1 MGLSSPGIGSNLDVN
16 AIITKLMAVEAAP
29 VATLDKKS
37 ASYLAK
43 VTAFGT
49 LSGALS
55 TFQSSLTSLS
65 SLASFQSLSST
76 SSDQNILTGSA
87 TSKAQPGTY
96 KVDISQVAQAQT
108 LATAGYKSAK
118 SAIGLGAKTTI
129 NIQLGT
135 VAGGSFGLTGSA
147 LPNTVV
153 TGGITPGGLSINN
166 TAIAT
171 DGSTRSAKLLA
182 DAINAKSTT
191 TGVSAKAE
199 PTVTS
204 ATLFGAAGASTY
216 GAIDTSG
223 GGTYSLNV
231 GGVEIAA
238 QATGIAPGG
247 GGAVD
252 AAALDAVLGG
262 SNSVTQALANANIT
276 VTGSA
281 ADGSLRFTNAEGSN
295 ISITEN
301 VTGAVTGGIGNSG
314 TANTGYNSTTTSTI
328 SLVSASGT
336 QITVGG
342 SNPTAAGLTA
352 GLAGTYQ
359 GATFTQDGSR
369 SSGNIVIDSSNNTLQ
384 GIRDAINK
392 ANFGVTA
399 SIVSD
404 GSTDTPNHLVL
415 TSSATGANSNM
426 RINVSGDGADP
437 ADAAVAALLGYDP
450 GGVQNLSQKTAAQ
463 NTLANVNGIAVTSSS
478 STIAGA
484 VEGVTLNAQKVGSAS
499 LTVAKDTSTITSS
512 INGLV
517 KAYNELSNQIK
528 AVNGYDPETKRGGDL
543 LGDSTV
549 QSLQAAL
556 RRQLTGSIEGLQ
568 GSKLTS
574 LSQVGIAFQKDG
586 TLTLDNTKLQKAIT
600 SNFNDIAGLFA
611 AVGRSSDADVSYTG
625 STTATKAG
633 DYIVNITTLASQG
646 TLTSAAATPA
656 TTTIAADTV
665 WTVKLNDSVP
675 TNSVNTA
682 SVKLAAGTYSAD
694 ALATLLQA
702 SINGTSNF
710 TDSGSTVS
718 VTLNDDGTMKLNS
731 TKYGSKSN
739 ITLTS
744 DTGTAVSDVFGAAA
758 SVDGVDVAGT
768 IGGYSATG
776 EGQQLTGAAGAP
788 TAGLKL
794 DIKGDTIGSRG
805 TLGFSQGYAYL
816 LDSLSKSYLGTNGI
830 LNGRTKGLNDS
841 VKDIAKQKD
850 AFNLK
855 LVDIEARYR
864 KQYTA
869 LDTALSSMST
879 TAAFLTQQFAKLNA

>member
-16 AIITKLMAVEAAP
+16 AIISKLMSVEAAP
-29 VATLDKKS
+29 AATMDKKS

-49 LSGALS
+49 VSGALGS
-55 TFQSSLTSLS
+55 FQSSLSSLTSLS
-65 SLASFQSLSST
+65 TFQALSSN
-76 SSDQNILTGSA
+76 SSDSSILSGTA

-96 KVDISQVAQAQT
+96 KVDISQLAQAQT
-108 LATAGYKSAK
+108 LATAGYKTTK

-135 VAGGSFGLTGSA
+135 VAGGSFGLTGSTLA
-147 LPNTVV
+147 NTVV
-153 TGGITPGGLSINN
+153 TGGITPGGLSING

-204 ATLFGAAGASTY
+204 ATLFGAAGASSY

-231 GGVEIAA
+231 GGVEIAS
-238 QATGIAPGG
+238 QITGLAPGAA
-247 GGAVD
+247 GAVD

-262 SNSVTQALANANIT
+262 SNSVTQALANSNIT
-276 VTGSA
+276 ISGTA
-281 ADGSLRFTNAEGSN
+281 AAGDLRFTNADGSN
-295 ISITEN
+295 ITIAEN

-314 TANTGYNSTTTSTI
+314 TANTGYNATTASAI

-336 QITVGG
+336 QINVGG

-352 GLAGTYQ
+352 GIGGTYQ
-359 GATFTQDGSR
+359 AATFTQDGTR
-369 SSGNIVIDSSNNTLQ
+369 SSGNIVIDSTNNTLQ

-404 GSTDTPNHLVL
+404 GSADTPNHLVL

-437 ADAAVAALLGYDP
+437 ADPAIVALLGYDP

-463 NTLANVNGIAVTSSS
+463 DTLAVVNGIAVTSSS
-478 STIAGA
+478 TGITGA
-484 VEGVTLNAQKVGSAS
+484 VEGVTLSANKVGSAS
-499 LTVAKDTSTITSS
+499 LTVSKDTANITSS
-512 INGLV
+512 IQGFV
-517 KAYNELSNQIK
+517 KAYNDLSTQIK
-528 AVNGYDPETKRGGDL
+528 SVSGYDAETKKGGDL
-543 LGDSTV
+543 LGDSTI
-549 QSLQAAL
+549 QNLQAAL
-556 RRQLTGSIEGLQ
+556 RRQLTGSITGLQ

-586 TLTLDNTKLQKAIT
+586 TLTLDSSKLQKAMNT
-600 SNFNDIAGLFA
+600 NFADIGGLFA
-611 AVGRSSDADVSYTG
+611 AVGRSSDADVSFTS
-625 STTATKAG
+625 STAKTMAGEYVVDITA
-633 DYIVNITTLASQG
+633 LATQG
-646 TLTSAAATPA
+646 TLTSLAPPPA

-665 WTVKLNDSVP
+665 WTVKLNDTVP
-675 TNSVNTA
+675 TNSSNTA
-682 SVKLAAGTYSAD
+682 SVKLTAGSYSPD

-702 SINGTSNF
+702 SINGASNF
-710 TDSGSTVS
+710 TEKGSTVS
-718 VTLNDDGTMKLNS
+718 VTLNDDGTLKLNS
-731 TKYGSKSN
+731 TKYGSTSN
-739 ITLTS
+739 VTLTS
-744 DTGTAVSDVFGAAA
+744 DTGTAVSDLFGAATP
-758 SVDGVDVAGT
+758 VEGVNVAGT

-776 EGQQLTGAAGAP
+776 DGQVLTGGPGAP
-788 TAGLKL
+788 VEGLKL
-794 DIKGDTIGSRG
+794 EIKGDTIGSRG
-805 TLGFSQGYAYL
+805 TLGFSQGYAYQMENL
-816 LDSLSKSYLGTNGI
+816 AKSFLGADGVLT
-830 LNGRTKGLNDS
+830 GRTKGLNQS